1 MHVRVE
7 NCFHRAAVRSRTDT
21 ILVVEEIAPMMA
33 ETLRAGELTLRVLS
47 LDDLD
52 DLHGIFS
59 DAATHTIGDGPV
71 KSIEETSDWLR
82 RRDERRKQHGVAW
95 YAICRADGTLV
106 GNAGLF
112 IGRTGPH
119 PEFGFEVRHADQG
132 QGYGGAAEAAV
143 VDEAHRAGFPEVW
156 ATVREWNAS
165 SLHALARVGFERNR
179 VENDKQ
185 GALLYLVHRLS
196 DDQLR

>member
-1 MHVRVE
+1 MDAIV
-7 NCFHRAAVRSRTDT
+7 
-21 ILVVEEIAPMMA
+21 PMMA
-33 ETLRAGELTLRVLS
+33 EKLRAGELTLRVLR

-71 KSIEETSDWLR
+71 KSIQETSDWLQ

-95 YAICRADGTLV
+95 YAIRRANGALV

-119 PEFGFEVRHADQG
+119 PELGFEVRRADQG
-132 QGYGGAAEAAV
+132 QGYGGAAAAAV
-143 VDEAHRAGFPEVW
+143 VAEAHRTGFPEVW
-156 ATVREWNAS
+156 ATVREWNTA
-165 SLHALARVGFERNR
+165 SLHALARIGFERNR
-179 VENDKQ
+179 VEPDAR
-185 GALLYLVHRLS
+185 GSLVYLVHRA
-196 DDQLR
+196 R